1 MYKPLTIQ
9 KQRTTQQ
16 MSEHLAQT
24 FCQRKYINGQQ
35 IFGKDTKYSL
45 GKSET
50 ISHLPKWYN
59 QESSSTPQ
67 LKTID
72 SSVLSFLYSPT
83 LTSIHDYWKNH
94 SFD

>member
-1 MYKPLTIQ
+1 MGEYIRQLHMSQKPEYIYIYTYIYMYVCMYKPLTIQ

-50 ISHLPKWYN
+50 ISHLPKW
-59 QESSSTPQ
+59 
-67 LKTID
+67 L
-72 SSVLSFLYSPT
+72 
-83 LTSIHDYWKNH
+83 
-94 SFD
+94 